1 MLARMERTTLAH
13 ILTQATGVKGDA
25 DTWEAEEGH
34 RLTFYLGQAGQA
46 MVVSNVAKVRFDEGF
61 LQLTR
66 VGRDGELFLT
76 YDAVHGVG
84 VVLPEE
90 KAGRRAGFL

>member
-1 MLARMERTTLAH
+1 MERSTLAR

-34 RLTFYLGQAGQA
+34 RLTFYIGQAGQA
-46 MVVSNVAKVRFDEGF
+46 MVVANVAKVRFDEGF

-66 VGRDGELFLT
+66 VGRDGELFVA
-76 YDAVHGVG
+76 YEVVHGLG
-84 VVLPEE
+84 VVLPED